1 MTGETVITR
10 VQLGGSIAGVF
21 SLRALWLILIDF
33 LYLQIIVYVEY
44 LYIYCL
50 AIAWARAYAFPRSA

>member
-1 MTGETVITR
+1 MTGETGITR
-10 VQLGGSIAGVF
+10 VQLGGSTVGVF

-33 LYLQIIVYVEY
+33 LYVQIIVNVEY

-50 AIAWARAYAFPRSA
+50 AIACARAYAFPRFA